1 MEFLNN
7 LAIPQSQHHLELL
20 SYLLI
25 LTYIILMPYLAL
37 LLGSTFLSVLFN
49 RKGRVYNNS
58 IYIKFS
64 KDLIDLVTI
73 NKSASFAL
81 GIIPMISVALGY
93 TQLLSG
99 SGTNVTENI
108 IFSLILLIAALV
120 TIYIYKYSFHMS
132 FILNLVKLGSD
143 SEDEIK
149 KDFEVYKLKLNK
161 LLVKS
166 GPIGFIFLISAIY
179 IFIGSVQIASNSAR
193 WETDVSISELI
204 LSTETLIAFLYFI
217 SASLVITSIGVLYVI
232 FRPGSKYSLKE
243 NNYTKYVKDF
253 SLKTALIFTLVLP
266 MLYALGFMSIP
277 KNALTYSLFGIVI
290 FVLFFLLLLSGLL
303 YTMLKDSNLKFRA
316 NAMFIVLI
324 LFTLLAIQEQTAF
337 DTSSQLHAKTLVKN
351 YNEYQIAFKES
362 MGIEA
367 VTISGEDIFK
377 GRCAACHSFD
387 NKIVG
392 PPYKETLK
400 KYEGDLESLVNFIYN
415 PTKINPEYPPMPN
428 QGLKKNEA
436 EAIAEYIVNI
446 YEQEYK

>member
-1 MEFLNN
+1 MDFLDN
-7 LAIPQSQHHLELL
+7 LALPQSQHHIELL
-20 SYLLI
+20 SYMLM

-73 NKSASFAL
+73 NKSAAFAL
-81 GIIPMISVALGY
+81 GIIPMVSVALGY

-108 IFSLILLIAALV
+108 IFSLILLVAALV
-120 TIYIYKYSFHMS
+120 SIYTYKYSFHMS
-132 FILNLVKLGSD
+132 SILDLVKLGDD
-143 SEDEIK
+143 SEDKIK
-149 KDFEVYKLKLNK
+149 KDFEVYRLKLNN
-161 LLVKS
+161 LLLKS
-166 GPIGFIFLISAIY
+166 GPIGLIFLIIAIY
-179 IFIGSVQIASNSAR
+179 IFIGSVQVASNSAR
-193 WETDVSISELI
+193 WETDVAISNLI
-204 LSTETLIAFLYFI
+204 YSTETLIAFLYFI
-217 SASLVITSIGVLYVI
+217 SASLVITSIGVLYVL
-232 FRPGSKYSLKE
+232 FRPGSEYRLKE
-243 NNYTKYVKDF
+243 NNYTKYIKEF

-266 MLYALGFMSIP
+266 ILYALSFTSIP
-277 KNALTYSLFGIVI
+277 KNALTYSAFGIVI
-290 FVLFFLLLLSGLL
+290 FVLFFLLLLSILL
-303 YTMLKDSNLKFRA
+303 YSMLKDSNLKFRT

-324 LFTLLAIQEQTAF
+324 LFSLIAVQEQTAF

-367 VTISGEDIFK
+367 VVISGEDIFK
-377 GRCAACHSFD
+377 GRCVACHSFD

-400 KYEGDLESLVNFIYN
+400 KYDGDLESLVNFIYS
-415 PTKINPEYPPMPN
+415 PTRINLDFPPMPN
-428 QGLKKNEA
+428 QGLKKKEA
-436 EAIAEYIVNI
+436 EAIAEYIVNV